1 DGGIAAGCT
10 RLGILF
16 EEGRGVDADP
26 ARARLLYQRACA
38 ASEAD
43 ACMRLGDLYR
53 TGTGT
58 HEQHAAAKTNY
69 KAACELGKDDGCQ
82 MLALYEQKDPDGS
95 TAEKCDKGDKFACAF
110 LP

>member
-1 DGGIAAGCT
+1 
-10 RLGILF
+10 
-16 EEGRGVDADP
+16 
-26 ARARLLYQRACA
+26 
-38 ASEAD
+38 
-43 ACMRLGDLYR
+43 M
-53 TGTGT
+53 